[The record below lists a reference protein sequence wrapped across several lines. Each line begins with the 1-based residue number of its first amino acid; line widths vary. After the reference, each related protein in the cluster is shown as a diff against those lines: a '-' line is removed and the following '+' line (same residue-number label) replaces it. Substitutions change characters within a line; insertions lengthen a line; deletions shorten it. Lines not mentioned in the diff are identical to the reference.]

1 MTRYQTLRPALPAI
15 LIGASIILGAC
26 ASTPPPV
33 EQVAVST
40 AAVASATRAGGPEWA
55 AVEMRM
61 AREKLDRANLA
72 MTAKEHD
79 SARMFAQQ
87 SQVDAQLAEAKAHSS
102 KARKAADEAQEA
114 NRVLSEEMQ
123 RKAPASTTTPR
134 N

>member
-1 MTRYQTLRPALPAI
+1 MTHYRYPLPALLAGAAI
-15 LIGASIILGAC
+15 VLGAC
-26 ASTPPPV
+26 ASTPPPT

-40 AAVASATRAGGPEWA
+40 AALANATRAGGPEWA

-72 MTAKEHD
+72 MTAHKND
-79 SARMFAQQ
+79 DARMFAQQ
-87 SQVDAQLAEAKAHSS
+87 SQVDAQLAEAKANSS
-102 KARKAADEAQEA
+102 KARKAAEEAQEA
-114 NRVLSEEMQ
+114 NRVLSEEML